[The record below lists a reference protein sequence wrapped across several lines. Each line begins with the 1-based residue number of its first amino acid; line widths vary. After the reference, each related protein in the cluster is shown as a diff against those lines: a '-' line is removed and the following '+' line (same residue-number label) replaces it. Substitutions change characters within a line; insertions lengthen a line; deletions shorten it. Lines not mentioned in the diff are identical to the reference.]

1 MITIKFFASL
11 KTIAEMEEK
20 IIEVS
25 NSISMDQLS
34 EIISK
39 TSPKMGEF
47 IREKKVMISVN
58 QEMADSETIIHDGD
72 EVAFLP
78 PFSGGSY
85 NKEVNIMST
94 TTDSKVRIQLENFSV
109 TDEIEVMKKV
119 SRNIGGITTFLGT
132 GRELSKG
139 ENITQLNFEHY
150 PKMAE
155 KKLEEIRL
163 KAIKDY
169 GIIDMSIIH
178 RIGPI
183 EIGENIVLIVAVGEH
198 RKETFIACEWAI
210 AELKRTTP
218 IWKRETTST
227 GEVWVQDTP

>member
-1 MITIKFFASL
+1 
-11 KTIAEMEEK
+11 
-20 IIEVS
+20 
-25 NSISMDQLS
+25 
-34 EIISK
+34 
-39 TSPKMGEF
+39 
-47 IREKKVMISVN
+47 
-58 QEMADSETIIHDGD
+58 
-72 EVAFLP
+72 
-78 PFSGGSY
+78 
-85 NKEVNIMST
+85 MST
-94 TTDSKVRIQLENFSV
+94 TTDSKIRIQLEDFSV
-109 TDEIEVMKKV
+109 TDEIEAMKKV

-139 ENITQLNFEHY
+139 ENISQLNFEHY

-155 KKLEEIRL
+155 KKLAEIRE
-163 KAIKDY
+163 KSIKDF

-183 EIGENIVLIVAVGEH
+183 DIGENIVLIVAVGEH
-198 RKETFIACEWAI
+198 RAETFKACEWAI